1 MTLAKFGSYIIKND
15 NLCFSLRLNAGS
27 EDDWNLIQRPLIE
40 SVITFFSDRKMV
52 NEGVNIDV
60 YWDKDSIRWY
70 RINFENIDDA
80 TMFEC
85 AFAEYF

>member
-1 MTLAKFGSYIIKND
+1 MTLAKFGNYIIKND
-15 NLCFSLRLNAGS
+15 NLCFSLRLNAGG
-27 EDDWNLIQRPLIE
+27 EDYWNLIQRPLIE

-60 YWDKDSIRWY
+60 YWDKDNIRWY

>member
-1 MTLAKFGSYIIKND
+1 MTLAKFGNYIIKND
-15 NLCFSLRLNAGS
+15 NLCFSLRLNASG

-52 NEGVNIDV
+52 NEGVNINV
-60 YWDKDSIRWY
+60 YWDKDNVRWY

-80 TMFEC
+80 TIFEC

>member
-1 MTLAKFGSYIIKND
+1 MTLVKFGSYITKND
-15 NLCFSLRLNAGS
+15 NLCFSLRLNAGG

-60 YWDKDSIRWY
+60 YWDKDNIRWY